1 MDGHND
7 DMLCQSMAPAG
18 FWVRVAACGV
28 DLVAMLFLSIFVS
41 FVGLSDFLEL
51 VAFLVIWYF
60 YVAFL
65 HASPWQATLGKKLLG
80 LKVTDGNGDRISLG
94 RSTVRFVAG
103 FLSALI
109 FCVGYMTAA
118 WTKKKQCLH
127 DMIAGTVV
135 MRRVR
140 QHQPDKRL
148 RCITFSV
155 LCWLILNLMLSGQ
168 TLLRLIS
175 SQRQYVTDE
184 LGIVM
189 GLGLTWV
196 LIAPLA
202 LLSIF
207 LGKIAFAPWWTGSLI
222 PAAISGVITAL
233 FLSGHTPALETGLL
247 AGAMA
252 FLGFMI
258 GISAARKDDRLGKG
272 TG

>member
-1 MDGHND
+1 MDDHNE
-7 DMLCQSMAPAG
+7 DMLCRSMSPAG
-18 FWVRVAACGV
+18 FWVRVVASGV
-28 DLVAMLFLSIFVS
+28 DLVTMLFLSFFVS
-41 FVGLSDFLEL
+41 LVGLPDFLEL

-60 YVAFL
+60 FVAFL

-94 RSTVRFVAG
+94 QSTVRFAAG
-103 FLSALI
+103 FVSALI
-109 FCVGYMTAA
+109 FCVGYMMAA

-135 MRRVR
+135 MRCVR
-140 QHQPDKRL
+140 QHQSDKRL
-148 RCITFSV
+148 RCIIFSA
-155 LCWLILNLMLSGQ
+155 LCWLVLNLILSWEI
-168 TLLRLIS
+168 LLRLIS
-175 SQRQYVTDE
+175 SQRQDVTDE

-189 GLGLTWV
+189 SLGLTSF

-202 LLSIF
+202 LFSIF
-207 LGKIAFAPWWTGSLI
+207 LGKIAFVPWWAGSLI

-233 FLSGHTPALETGLL
+233 FLRGHTPALETGLL
-247 AGAMA
+247 AAAMA

-272 TG
+272 AS